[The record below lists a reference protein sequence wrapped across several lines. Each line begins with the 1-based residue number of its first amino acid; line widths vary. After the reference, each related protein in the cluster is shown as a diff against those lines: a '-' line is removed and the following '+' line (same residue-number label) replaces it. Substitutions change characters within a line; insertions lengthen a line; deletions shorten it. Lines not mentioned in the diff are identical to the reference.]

1 MCGTNQPATKM
12 GKREILGVED
22 PQDFALFSAKK
33 HLPFSY
39 TLVSF
44 SFSPLFPVLLLPC
57 IYVHN
62 YQVKIIERQTFFLL
76 NPTRE

>member
-1 MCGTNQPATKM
+1 VCGTNQPATKM

-44 SFSPLFPVLLLPC
+44 SFSPLFPVLLS
-57 IYVHN
+57 
-62 YQVKIIERQTFFLL
+62 FLL
-76 NPTRE
+76 KGSLICMSAVLF